1 MTRLVVYG
9 VGSPI
14 LGDVEESAY
23 RAGIT
28 IVLGVRNVA
37 EPSRLSSEIPTCAP
51 EEVPEELRDLPFLV
65 PLFTPG
71 HRQWVVGEALSRG
84 FVRHAT
90 LIDPTVIQ
98 PRDLELGEGSY
109 VNAGSV
115 FGSGSRF
122 GAYAFVNRSASI
134 GHHVDVGRYVS
145 IGPGATLAGGV
156 RLGDGV
162 VVGAGA
168 VVLPGIAVGANAV
181 IGAGAVVTRNVGP
194 ECLALGNPAR
204 VVRQDIGGHKG
215 VRVR

>member
-1 MTRLVVYG
+1 MTRLVIYG
-9 VGSPI
+9 IGSPI

-23 RAGIT
+23 RAGAA
-28 IVLGVRNVA
+28 IVLGIRNVA
-37 EPSRLSSEIPTCAP
+37 EPSRLSPEIPTCLP
-51 EEVPEELRDLPFLV
+51 EDVPAELRDLPVLV

-71 HRQWVVGEALSRG
+71 HRQGAVGEAQSRG
-84 FVRHAT
+84 FARTAM
-90 LIDPTVIQ
+90 LIDPTVIR

-115 FGSGSRF
+115 FGTGSRF
-122 GAYAFVNRSASI
+122 GTHAFVNRGASI
-134 GHHVDVGRYVS
+134 GHHVRAGRYVS

-194 ECLALGNPAR
+194 ECLVLGHPAR